1 MLYYVVGEVLMD
13 VLTIFYDNIL
23 KEAAQGR
30 INSFFYYNI
39 VFNTILDDEE
49 LDMMPVLI

>member
-1 MLYYVVGEVLMD
+1 MD

-30 INSFFYYNI
+30 INSFSI
-39 VFNTILDDEE
+39 IILF
-49 LDMMPVLI
+49 LIQF